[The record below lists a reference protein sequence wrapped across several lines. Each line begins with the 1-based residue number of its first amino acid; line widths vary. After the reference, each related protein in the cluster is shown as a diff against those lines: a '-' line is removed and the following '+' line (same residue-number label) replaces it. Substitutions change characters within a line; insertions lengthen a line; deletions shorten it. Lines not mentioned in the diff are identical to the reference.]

1 MVRVAGVSD
10 LPPADWYTDPEDE
23 SQYRYWDGSS
33 WTEHRAPRIIDTDA
47 EAGDATVGLRSP
59 TKLVADTFSLTG
71 RRWRPC
77 VAVALIYVLS
87 QIAGVV
93 LLLVAAN
100 NILMGELGAIF
111 DRVSQPGFDASDPEH
126 EAYFESLAFDLAPIN
141 LVLALL
147 GLLAL
152 WIASNLMQAAVTRI
166 ALSDLHDRAVTT
178 SDTLRQAMRR
188 VPRLMGVDLIV
199 VAIFLLAAA
208 AMVLTLIG
216 APLLLIPL
224 IPAFIAGAVYAIVV
238 LPMAYAVASA
248 GPRTWS
254 LPYGARLVRGRFWA
268 TLGRLL
274 LVVLVLFAVSL
285 AVGIVSTLAG
295 TSGGTALELVSQL
308 VQTVVS
314 AGLAVVGIVAAAI
327 LYDDLG
333 GESD

>member
-1 MVRVAGVSD
+1 MSD

-47 EAGDATVGLRSP
+47 PAGDATGGLRSP
-59 TKLVADTFSLTG
+59 TQLVADTFSLTG
-71 RRWRPC
+71 RRWRSC
-77 VAVALIYVLS
+77 AAVALIYILS

-93 LLLVAAN
+93 LLFVSAN
-100 NILMGELGAIF
+100 NILMGELGEIF

-126 EAYFESLAFDLAPIN
+126 EAYFESLAFDLAPVN
-141 LVLALL
+141 FVPALL

-166 ALSDLHDRAVTT
+166 ALNDLHDRTVTT
-178 SDTLRQAMRR
+178 SDNLGQAMRR
-188 VPRLMGVDLIV
+188 VPRLMGVDLIL
-199 VAIFLLAAA
+199 VAIFLLAVT
-208 AMVLTLIG
+208 AMVLALIG

-224 IPAFIAGAVYAIVV
+224 IPIVIAGAVYAIVV
-238 LPMAYAVASA
+238 MPMAYAVASA

-274 LVVLVLFAVSL
+274 LIFLVLIAVSL
-285 AVGIVSTLAG
+285 AVGIVFTLAA

-308 VQTVVS
+308 AQTVVG
-314 AGLAVVGIVAAAI
+314 AGLAVVGTVAAAI

>member
-1 MVRVAGVSD
+1 
-10 LPPADWYTDPEDE
+10 
-23 SQYRYWDGSS
+23 
-33 WTEHRAPRIIDTDA
+33 
-47 EAGDATVGLRSP
+47 
-59 TKLVADTFSLTG
+59 
-71 RRWRPC
+71 
-77 VAVALIYVLS
+77 
-87 QIAGVV
+87 
-93 LLLVAAN
+93 
-100 NILMGELGAIF
+100 
-111 DRVSQPGFDASDPEH
+111 
-126 EAYFESLAFDLAPIN
+126 
-141 LVLALL
+141 
-147 GLLAL
+147 
-152 WIASNLMQAAVTRI
+152 
-166 ALSDLHDRAVTT
+166 
-178 SDTLRQAMRR
+178 
-188 VPRLMGVDLIV
+188 MGVDLIV